1 MPVQLRQLDTCA
13 SDFEAEFAK
22 LRHWS
27 EEADHAIE
35 ERVAAIL
42 ADVKTRGDAAVLEYT
57 NRFDGMAAT
66 SVSALELTRAE
77 LKAAFDAITP
87 AQRSA
92 LEAAARR
99 VRSYHERQLEACG

>member
-1 MPVQLRQLDTCA
+1 MPVQIRQLDTSA

-27 EEADHAIE
+27 EAADHAIE

-42 ADVKTRGDAAVLEYT
+42 ADVKARGDAAVLEYT
-57 NRFDGMAAT
+57 KRFDGLDVA
-66 SVSALELTRAE
+66 SVGALELTRDE

-92 LEAAARR
+92 LE
-99 VRSYHERQLEACG
+99 YTL

>member
-1 MPVQLRQLDTCA
+1 MPVQLRQLDT
-13 SDFEAEFAK
+13 SDSNFEVEFAK

-57 NRFDGMAAT
+57 KRFDGVDAPDVA
-66 SVSALELTRAE
+66 ALELTRNE
-77 LKAAFDAITP
+77 LKAAFDAIPP
-87 AQRSA
+87 AQRAA
-92 LEAAARR
+92 LESAARR
-99 VRSYHERQLEACG
+99 VRS

>member
-1 MPVQLRQLDTCA
+1 MSVQIRQLDTSA
-13 SDFEAEFAK
+13 SGFEAEFAR

-57 NRFDGMAAT
+57 KRFDGLDAASVAALGSRAT
-66 SVSALELTRAE
+66 S
-77 LKAAFDAITP
+77 
-87 AQRSA
+87 
-92 LEAAARR
+92 
-99 VRSYHERQLEACG
+99 